1 MVRGSPARMNR
12 RRSLLAALV
21 LAAALPACVAQTL
34 PAETLPPQ
42 DRPEAFRKIDTDGD
56 GWISR
61 QEAALHPEVAAN
73 FDRADVDRDDRL
85 SLAEFET
92 IALNRSDQPGKFRTP
107 ERG

>member
-1 MVRGSPARMNR
+1 MNGW
-12 RRSLLAALV
+12 RSLLAALV
-21 LAAALPACVAQTL
+21 LAAAVPACVAQTP